1 MNEGYTG
8 EQVGPT
14 QVAQTRDAR
23 PKSER
28 KPLCWPVLGVVVG
41 LLLWVIAIPF
51 LGDPRISHGVT
62 PASVE
67 GPPVLVSR
75 SSFSLL
81 AEGQGTGSIEPSSS
95 AHLIEAN
102 ALEELFRPVRQAMK
116 IPEVAEALGI
126 DILDFE
132 TLTPPLIGGTGESSP
147 ADAPPPESPFGD
159 PDMLPP
165 GGKPVASISQ
175 VVNPTDHPLQ
185 GTLRPTIMF
194 GDAGLCRAL
203 KMAAVSIEAGADPV
217 VLLAGDLSET
227 LREPATPLI
236 LEPDKTYDLAILLT
250 LPENVPNDF
259 QGTSCT
265 INFLMEFAEVY

>member
-1 MNEGYTG
+1 MQFERT
-8 EQVGPT
+8 PDT
-14 QVAQTRDAR
+14 R
-23 PKSER
+23 PKIDR
-28 KPLCWPVLGVVVG
+28 KPLGWPVLGVVVG
-41 LLLWVIAIPF
+41 LLFWVIAIPF

-81 AEGQGTGSIEPSSS
+81 AEGQRTGAIKPSASGLL
-95 AHLIEAN
+95 AETN
-102 ALEELFRPVRQAMK
+102 ALAELFKPVRQAMK
-116 IPEVAEALGI
+116 MPAVAEALGI
-126 DILDFE
+126 DILDFDAPIS
-132 TLTPPLIGGTGESSP
+132 LAVGISSDSSA
-147 ADAPPPESPFGD
+147 ADAPVPESPFGD

-165 GGKPVASISQ
+165 GGKPVASMTQ

-185 GTLRPTIMF
+185 GTLRPAVMF

-203 KMAAVSIEAGADPV
+203 KMAAVSIEAGAEPV
-217 VLLAGDLSET
+217 VLLAGDLSKT
-227 LREPATPLI
+227 LNEPATPLI
-236 LEPDKTYDLAILLT
+236 LEPKKTYDLALILA

-265 INFLMEFAEVY
+265 VNFLMEFAEVY